1 MKKAVRIIPIL
12 DIKNGLLIKGINF
25 EGLRVLGYAKDFAKL
40 YFFQGAD
47 EICYQDSVATLY
59 GTNNLIKFV
68 SQSAKNVFV
77 PLSVGGG
84 IRSIDEASLMFKSGA
99 DKIILNS
106 AVIDNI
112 NFLKEASQIFGSS
125 NITVI
130 IQAIKVGKKY
140 FICKSNGRDLV
151 KIDPLSWAKK
161 VEEFGAGEIVITS
174 VNNEGLKKGFDIPL
188 TKKIVEKVS
197 IPVIA
202 HGGAGNLK
210 QIYDVI
216 RYAKVSGVGLASIL
230 HYDAIKF
237 LPKVKTKIGNTSYLE
252 SIKKIS
258 KQKNTIKEIK
268 DFLKKKKIEIRNEK

>member
-1 MKKAVRIIPIL
+1 MKKPIRIIPIL

-40 YFFQGAD
+40 YYSQGAD
-47 EICYQDSVATLY
+47 EILYQDSVATLY

-68 SQSAKNVFV
+68 SESAKNVFV

-84 IRSIDEASLMFKSGA
+84 IRSINDASQMLKAGA
-99 DKIILNS
+99 DKIIVNS

-112 NFLKEASQIFGSS
+112 SFLKDASKIFGSS

-130 IQAIKVGKKY
+130 IQAVKVGKKY

-151 KIDPLSWAKK
+151 KIDPITWAKK
-161 VEEFGAGEIVITS
+161 VEDFGAGEIVITS
-174 VNNEGLKKGFDIPL
+174 VNSEGLKKGFDISL

-197 IPVIA
+197 VPVIA
-202 HGGAGNLK
+202 HGGAGNFK
-210 QIYDVI
+210 HIYDVI

-237 LPKVKTKIGNTSYLE
+237 LPKFKTKIGNTTFIE
-252 SIKKIS
+252 NIKKS
-258 KQKNTIKEIK
+258 SSQNNTIKEIK
-268 DFLKKKKIEIRNEK
+268 NYLKKKKYKN